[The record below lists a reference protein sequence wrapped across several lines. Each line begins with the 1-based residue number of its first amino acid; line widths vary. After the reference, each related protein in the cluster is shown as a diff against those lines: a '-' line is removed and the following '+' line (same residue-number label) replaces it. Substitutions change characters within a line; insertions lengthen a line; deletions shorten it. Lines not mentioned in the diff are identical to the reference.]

1 MLLAA
6 TARTFGQRPSSL
18 LGITEPRVALDLDEA
33 LHLVLVRAERAD
45 RAVAAGS
52 PFGRLDAVL
61 AGRSPRRTPDGL
73 RYEDPT
79 SLYRE
84 AMAARRAEGLVN

>member
-1 MLLAA
+1 
-6 TARTFGQRPSSL
+6 
-18 LGITEPRVALDLDEA
+18 
-33 LHLVLVRAERAD
+33 
-45 RAVAAGS
+45 VAAGS